1 MAQRLVDLDASRR
14 RRAVAVTVLSLVVTW
29 SLLLLV
35 YFVVGLAG
43 HAAWTALGI
52 LVVGGLLFGALLS
65 RQFRQVIGAELPL
78 LRAVQALGTS
88 VVLFL
93 LLFSSAYLALEPDS
107 FSRPLTHVS
116 ALYFS
121 ITVFS
126 TVGFGDITPET
137 DAARIVVA
145 VQMLLDLVLIGL
157 IVRSFF
163 TAARS
168 RLTDDGPGGAPS

>member
-1 MAQRLVDLDASRR
+1 MAQRLTDLDRTRR
-14 RRAVAVTVLSLVVTW
+14 RRAVTATVLSLVVTW
-29 SLLLLV
+29 SVLLGV
-35 YFVVGLAG
+35 YFLIGLTG
-43 HAAWTALGI
+43 RAAWTAAGI

-65 RQFRQVIGAELPL
+65 RQFRSVVGAELPE

-93 LLFSSAYLALEPDS
+93 VLFSSAYLALDVDS
-107 FSRPLTHVS
+107 FSRPLNHVS
-116 ALYFS
+116 ALYFT

-137 DAARIVVA
+137 DAARIIVA
-145 VQMLLDLVLIGL
+145 VQMLLDLLLLGL

-163 TAARS
+163 YAARS
-168 RLTDDGPGGAPS
+168 GLTRHGPGDGPG

>member
-1 MAQRLVDLDASRR
+1 MAQRLADLDRPRR
-14 RRAVAVTVLSLVVTW
+14 RRAVATTALSLVVTW
-29 SLLLLV
+29 SALLTV
-35 YFVVGLAG
+35 YFLLGLTG
-43 HAAWTALGI
+43 HAAWTALGV

-65 RQFRQVIGAELPL
+65 RQFRSVVAAELPE

-93 LLFSSAYLALEPDS
+93 VLFASAYLALEAGS
-107 FSRPLTHVS
+107 FSQPLNHVG
-116 ALYFS
+116 ALYFA

-163 TAARS
+163 YAARS
-168 RLTDDGPGGAPS
+168 RLPGHGSGDGPS